1 MQMHKIVRENYS
13 YVVVLTGMLAMIMV
27 YGTTMLSLGLFVV
40 PMVNY
45 FGFSYASVSAIMSF
59 KAVGAIIGSKLAA
72 VVIRKKSVKC
82 CMIVF
87 AALFSA
93 AAFSLS
99 QCCSLWQFY
108 FFAVVLGI
116 AEAGTSTIPI
126 SVLVNNWVSSS
137 RRGAAI
143 GISYMGSG
151 IGGLIFSPIINS
163 IIQNYGWNFGFA
175 FIGIV
180 MAAVYLPVISVFTVS
195 SPEQFY
201 KSEKHFAGKSLELQH
216 KNAGIRYEDAIKTK
230 LFWEIGIAIL
240 LLSAC
245 SMSFVFHLSSYF
257 ISIGCPSQKA
267 AFLVGISSACIAL
280 AKMMLGICADKT
292 APATAAAIGF
302 ASLGFGLLTLCLLP
316 FNSLFFIPVI
326 IFSGFGNAS
335 VSVLTPIIGNYF
347 FGERDFTR
355 IMGQLSMLSSVGNA
369 AGPLFTGMVLDV
381 TGSYRGAFLLLAILV
396 FAAAVRTV
404 HAMVTLRRREY
415 D

>member
-180 MAAVYLPVISVFTVS
+180 MAAVYLPIV
-195 SPEQFY
+195 
-201 KSEKHFAGKSLELQH
+201 
-216 KNAGIRYEDAIKTK
+216 
-230 LFWEIGIAIL
+230 
-240 LLSAC
+240 
-245 SMSFVFHLSSYF
+245 
-257 ISIGCPSQKA
+257 
-267 AFLVGISSACIAL
+267 
-280 AKMMLGICADKT
+280 
-292 APATAAAIGF
+292 
-302 ASLGFGLLTLCLLP
+302 
-316 FNSLFFIPVI
+316 
-326 IFSGFGNAS
+326 
-335 VSVLTPIIGNYF
+335 
-347 FGERDFTR
+347 
-355 IMGQLSMLSSVGNA
+355 
-369 AGPLFTGMVLDV
+369 DV
-381 TGSYRGAFLLLAILV
+381 
-396 FAAAVRTV
+396 
-404 HAMVTLRRREY
+404 
-415 D
+415 